1 MLLGL
6 VRRTLTQAW
15 PRVGA
20 QDNKHHQKRF
30 AQVDGTAP
38 PPLDRQHA
46 FAIVRWSNANIF
58 SAYPRE
64 HILGKTDHQ
73 LSDAAGIL
81 PVVNPRQSWA
91 RAQPQ
96 SAGATVLISPRRRP
110 AARPST
116 LGPFLRSRD
125 GATLT
130 ARMAA
135 TRPGK
140 PSLSRSWHDRCR
152 RSV

>member
-30 AQVDGTAP
+30 AIRWNCSA
-38 PPLDRQHA
+38 PLDRQHE

-64 HILGKTDHQ
+64 HILGKSDHQ